1 MALMRLGLTADHL
14 PLVIISVYCVL
25 TETLQTLLSADSL
38 S

>member
-1 MALMRLGLTADHL
+1 MGLMHLGLTADHL

-25 TETLQTLLSADSL
+25 TETLKTLLSVDPL